1 MRPVELSPR
10 AKADIDEILDY
21 LSIHAEF
28 GVAADYGRWFDEL
41 LKLLNQF
48 PGGGSP
54 RPKYGRNV
62 RGIVE
67 WPYIFFYEVLPDRVR
82 VLRILDGRRKLTRK
96 LVRTL

>member
-21 LSIHAEF
+21 SGMHAER
-28 GVAADYGRWFDEL
+28 GVAADYGRRFDEL

-48 PGGGSP
+48 PGGGSL

-67 WPYIFFYEVLPDRVR
+67 WPYVLFYEIQPDRVWI
-82 VLRILDGRRKLTRK
+82 LRIIDGRRKLTRK
-96 LVRTL
+96 LVRTP